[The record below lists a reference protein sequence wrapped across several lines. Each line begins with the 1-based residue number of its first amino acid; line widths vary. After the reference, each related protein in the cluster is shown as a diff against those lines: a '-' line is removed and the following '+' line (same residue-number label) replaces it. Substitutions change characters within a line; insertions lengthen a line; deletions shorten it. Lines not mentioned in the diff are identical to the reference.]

1 MGDAAHGTAEA
12 LESAAAGLWEA
23 VGGAAP
29 GWLALAIVL
38 HLANQLARGRGWF
51 AILCMAGCGEPRL
64 RQRDAIAAW
73 VAGAGMGGV
82 LSARGGDAVRLVLLR
97 RRLPDTRYPVLA
109 GTLVAEAA
117 GESALGLTLVVL
129 VVAGGLGAG
138 LSLESGM
145 LAWVVLAGLV
155 VGPAIVALRS
165 RFRPVRRLLAGVR
178 QGCAA
183 VGQPRAYG
191 RTVLPWQLASRVLRA
206 ASLLCFL
213 LAFHLPATL
222 AAIGLVMVAQGGG
235 RILPLA
241 PASLAASVAV
251 LAAGFPHATG
261 VDVGVGALAGFLVG
275 MSTLLTLAGVLLA
288 IPIAITMIGAGP
300 LLAALRLRWQL
311 ARA

>member
-29 GWLALAIVL
+29 GWLVLAVIL
-38 HLANQLARGRGWF
+38 HLGNQVARGRGWF
-51 AILCMAGCGEPRL
+51 VILGMAGCGEPRL
-64 RQRDAIAAW
+64 RARDAIAAW

-82 LSARGGDAVRLVLLR
+82 LSARGGDAVRLVLVR
-97 RRLPDTRYPVLA
+97 RRLPDAGYPVLG
-109 GTLVAEAA
+109 GTLVAEAV
-117 GESALGLTLVVL
+117 GESALGLTLVAL

-138 LSLESGM
+138 MSPEAGM
-145 LAWVVLAGLV
+145 LVWVALAALV
-155 VGPAIVALRS
+155 AVPAAAVLRS

-183 VGQPRAYG
+183 VGKPRAFAC
-191 RTVLPWQLASRVLRA
+191 TVLPWQLASRLLRA

-222 AAIGLVMVAQGGG
+222 AAIALVMVAQGGG
-235 RILPLA
+235 RVLPLA

-251 LAAGFPHATG
+251 LAAGFPAATG
-261 VDVGVGALAGFLVG
+261 ADVGVGALAGFLVG
-275 MSTLLTLAGVLLA
+275 MSTLLTLVGVLLA
-288 IPIAITMIGAGP
+288 IPIAISMIGVGP
-300 LLAALRLRWQL
+300 LVGALRLRWRL
-311 ARA
+311 ARV

>member
-29 GWLALAIVL
+29 GWLVLAVVL

-51 AILCMAGCGEPRL
+51 AILGTAGCGEPRL
-64 RQRDAIAAW
+64 RRRDAVAAW

-82 LSARGGDAVRLVLLR
+82 LSARGGDAVRLVLIR
-97 RRLPDTRYPVLA
+97 RRLPDAGYPLLG

-117 GESALGLTLVVL
+117 GESALGLILVAL
-129 VVAGGLGAG
+129 VVAGGLGG
-138 LSLESGM
+138 GMSPEGGM
-145 LAWVVLAGLV
+145 LVWVALAALV
-155 VGPAIVALRS
+155 AVPVGAVLRS

-183 VGQPRAYG
+183 VGQPRVYA
-191 RTVLPWQLASRVLRA
+191 RTVLPWQLASRLLRA

-251 LAAGFPHATG
+251 LAAGFPAATG
-261 VDVGVGALAGFLVG
+261 ADVGVGALAGFLVG
-275 MSTLLTLAGVLLA
+275 MSTLLTMAGVLLA
-288 IPIAITMIGAGP
+288 IPIAISMIGAGP
-300 LLAALRLRWQL
+300 LFAALRLRWQL

>member
-12 LESAAAGLWEA
+12 LERAAVGLWDA

-29 GWLALAIVL
+29 GWLALAVVL

-51 AILCMAGCGEPRL
+51 VILGMAGCGEPRL
-64 RQRDAIAAW
+64 RGRDAIAAW

-97 RRLPDTRYPVLA
+97 RRLPDPRYPVLA

-117 GESALGLTLVVL
+117 GESALGLTLVAL

-145 LAWVVLAGLV
+145 VVWVVLVGLV

-191 RTVLPWQLASRVLRA
+191 RTVLPWQ
-206 ASLLCFL
+206 
-213 LAFHLPATL
+213 
-222 AAIGLVMVAQGGG
+222 
-235 RILPLA
+235 
-241 PASLAASVAV
+241 PAS
-251 LAAGFPHATG
+251 P
-261 VDVGVGALAGFLVG
+261 
-275 MSTLLTLAGVLLA
+275 
-288 IPIAITMIGAGP
+288 
-300 LLAALRLRWQL
+300 
-311 ARA
+311 